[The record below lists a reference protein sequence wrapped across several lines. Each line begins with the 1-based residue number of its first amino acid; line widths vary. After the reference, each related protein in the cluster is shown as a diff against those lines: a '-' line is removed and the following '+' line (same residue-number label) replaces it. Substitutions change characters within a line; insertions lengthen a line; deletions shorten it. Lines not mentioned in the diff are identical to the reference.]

1 MQQIN
6 LTFLL
11 GLESS
16 LGLDEI
22 NILINSYFYSSFNYQ
37 SGSFLCKVRKEHFA
51 FSMMTTVFTPAET
64 IKESGQVSMEVN
76 GKNVSLYSEN
86 LKTLKTS

>member
-37 SGSFLCKVRKEHFA
+37 SGSFPMQSPKRA
-51 FSMMTTVFTPAET
+51 FRFLYDDYSFTPAET

-76 GKNVSLYSEN
+76 R
-86 LKTLKTS
+86 